1 VRVAALYDIHGN
13 LPALEA
19 VLEEIG
25 RAGVD
30 HIVVGGDVVPGPQP
44 RETMSRLEEAGVST
58 SFIHGNGER
67 EVLAVIAGGEPGPSV
82 PAAQHDAVRWVAQDL
97 LPRQAE
103 AMAAWPGVL
112 RLDVARIGEV
122 LFCHATPRSDTEL
135 FTRVTP
141 EERLH
146 EIFDEVDA
154 ALVVCGH
161 THMQFDRMIGGTRV
175 VNAGSVGMRFGG
187 PGADWLLLGPEVELR
202 RTPYDP
208 EAASAR
214 ILASGYPQASEFVE
228 SYVLG
233 SPKEA
238 DVLELFE
245 RAAQAQWGSR

>member
-1 VRVAALYDIHGN
+1 MRVAALYDIHAN

-19 VLEEIG
+19 VLEEIE
-25 RAGVD
+25 RTGVE
-30 HIVVGGDVVPGPQP
+30 HIVVGGDVVPGPLP
-44 RETMSRLEEAGVST
+44 RETMSRLEETEVPT
-58 SFIHGNGER
+58 SFIQGNGER
-67 EVLAVIAGGEPGPSV
+67 EVLSVIAGDELGPSV
-82 PAAQHDAVRWVAQDL
+82 PPSQHDAIRWVAQDL
-97 LPRQAE
+97 LPGQAE
-103 AMAAWPGVL
+103 TMAAWPSVA
-112 RLDVARIGEV
+112 RLDVTGVGEV

-141 EERLH
+141 EARLH
-146 EIFDEVDA
+146 EVFDELDSV
-154 ALVVCGH
+154 LVVCGH
-161 THMQFDRMIGGTRV
+161 THMQFDRTIGRTRV

-187 PGADWLLLGPEVELR
+187 PGADWLLLGPDVTLR

-214 ILASGYPQASEFVE
+214 IRQSGFPQASEFVD

-245 RAAQAQWGSR
+245 RAAAVQWRSR